1 VKITLDWLVQ
11 RDACATAREAF
22 ARRFPEGATYVE
34 VQAALHAEH
43 RADWSWWLVDA
54 IYRDLLENPAEVT
67 TQSVGAHV
75 DISNKIIA
83 ASPLAVIET
92 PTTDAARIG
101 SSGDAARIGS
111 SGYAAQIGSSGD
123 DAQIGSSGD
132 AARIGS
138 SGDAAQI
145 GSSGYAAQIG
155 SSGDD
160 ARIGS
165 SGDDA
170 RIGSLGDD
178 ARIGSSGDDAR
189 IGSSGDAAQI
199 GSSGDAARIG
209 SSGYAAQIG
218 SSGDDARIVATGE
231 NATIACAGIGA
242 RVKAGRNGCFALTW
256 YDGNRN
262 RIVVGYVGEDGIKA
276 DTWYRVEAG
285 KLVEA
290 A

>member
-1 VKITLDWLVQ
+1 MKITLDWLVQ

-92 PTTDAARIG
+92 PTTDAAQIGSSGNAAQIGSSGNAARIGSSGNAARIGSSGHAAQIGSSGHAAQIGSSGYAARIG
-101 SSGDAARIGS
+101 SSGDAARI
-111 SGYAAQIGSSGD
+111 
-123 DAQIGSSGD
+123 
-132 AARIGS
+132 
-138 SGDAAQI
+138 
-145 GSSGYAAQIG
+145 
-155 SSGDD
+155 
-160 ARIGS
+160 
-165 SGDDA
+165 
-170 RIGSLGDD
+170 
-178 ARIGSSGDDAR
+178 
-189 IGSSGDAAQI
+189 
-199 GSSGDAARIG
+199 
-209 SSGYAAQIG
+209 
-218 SSGDDARIVATGE
+218 VATGK
-231 NATIACAGIGA
+231 NATIACAGLGA
-242 RVKAGRNGCFALTW
+242 RVKAGQSGCFALAW
-256 YDGNRN
+256 HDGTRN

-276 DTWYRVEAG
+276 DTWYRVEDG
-285 KLVEA
+285 KLAEA

>member
-1 VKITLDWLVQ
+1 MKITLDWLVQ

-92 PTTDAARIG
+92 PTTDAAQIG
-101 SSGDAARIGS
+101 SSGYAARIGS
-111 SGYAAQIGSSGD
+111 SGYAA
-123 DAQIGSSGD
+123 
-132 AARIGS
+132 RIGS
-138 SGDAAQI
+138 SGHAAQI

-155 SSGDD
+155 SSGH
-160 ARIGS
+160 A
-165 SGDDA
+165 
-170 RIGSLGDD
+170 
-178 ARIGSSGDDAR
+178 
-189 IGSSGDAAQI
+189 
-199 GSSGDAARIG
+199 
-209 SSGYAAQIG
+209 
-218 SSGDDARIVATGE
+218 ARIVATGE

>member
-101 SSGDAARIGS
+101 SSRH
-111 SGYAAQIGSSGD
+111 AAQIGSSGY
-123 DAQIGSSGD
+123 

-138 SGDAAQI
+138 SGDDARIGSSGHAAQI

-155 SSGDD
+155 SSGH
-160 ARIGS
+160 A
-165 SGDDA
+165 
-170 RIGSLGDD
+170 
-178 ARIGSSGDDAR
+178 
-189 IGSSGDAAQI
+189 
-199 GSSGDAARIG
+199 
-209 SSGYAAQIG
+209 
-218 SSGDDARIVATGE
+218 ARIVATGE
-231 NATIACAGIGA
+231 NATIACAGLGA

>member
-1 VKITLDWLVQ
+1 MKITLDWLVQ

-101 SSGDAARIGS
+101 SSGYAARIGS
-111 SGYAAQIGSSGD
+111 SGYAA
-123 DAQIGSSGD
+123 
-132 AARIGS
+132 RIGS
-138 SGDAAQI
+138 SGN
-145 GSSGYAAQIG
+145 
-155 SSGDD
+155 
-160 ARIGS
+160 R
-165 SGDDA
+165 
-170 RIGSLGDD
+170 
-178 ARIGSSGDDAR
+178 
-189 IGSSGDAAQI
+189 
-199 GSSGDAARIG
+199 
-209 SSGYAAQIG
+209 
-218 SSGDDARIVATGE
+218 ARIVATGE
-231 NATIACAGIGA
+231 NATIVCAGGGA
-242 RVKAGRNGCFALTW
+242 RVKSGKGGCFALTW
-256 YDGNRN
+256 HDGTRH

-276 DTWYRVEAG
+276 DTWYRVEDG

>member
-1 VKITLDWLVQ
+1 MKITLDWLVQ

-92 PTTDAARIG
+92 PTTDAAQIG
-101 SSGDAARIGS
+101 SSGYAARIGS
-111 SGYAAQIGSSGD
+111 SGYAARIGSSGHAAQIGSSGD
-123 DAQIGSSGD
+123 AAQIGSSGD

-138 SGDAAQI
+138 SGHAAQI
-145 GSSGYAAQIG
+145 GSSGYDARIGSSRHAAQIG
-155 SSGDD
+155 SS
-160 ARIGS
+160 
-165 SGDDA
+165 
-170 RIGSLGDD
+170 GDD

-199 GSSGDAARIG
+199 GSSGD
-209 SSGYAAQIG
+209 
-218 SSGDDARIVATGE
+218 DARIVATGE
-231 NATIACAGIGA
+231 NATIACAGLGA

>member
-1 VKITLDWLVQ
+1 MKITLDWLVQ

-101 SSGDAARIGS
+101 SSGYAARIGS
-111 SGYAAQIGSSGD
+111 SGYAARIGSSGD
-123 DAQIGSSGD
+123 D
-132 AARIGS
+132 
-138 SGDAAQI
+138 
-145 GSSGYAAQIG
+145 AQIG

-165 SGDDA
+165 SGDAA
-170 RIGSLGDD
+170 RIGSAGHD
-178 ARIGSSGDDAR
+178 ARIGSSGH
-189 IGSSGDAAQI
+189 
-199 GSSGDAARIG
+199 AAR
-209 SSGYAAQIG
+209 IG

-231 NATIACAGIGA
+231 NATIACAGLGA

>member
-123 DAQIGSSGD
+123 DA
-132 AARIGS
+132 
-138 SGDAAQI
+138 
-145 GSSGYAAQIG
+145 
-155 SSGDD
+155 
-160 ARIGS
+160 
-165 SGDDA
+165 
-170 RIGSLGDD
+170 
-178 ARIGSSGDDAR
+178 
-189 IGSSGDAAQI
+189 
-199 GSSGDAARIG
+199 
-209 SSGYAAQIG
+209 
-218 SSGDDARIVATGE
+218 RIVATGE

>member
-1 VKITLDWLVQ
+1 MKITLDWLVQ

-92 PTTDAARIG
+92 PTTDAAQIG
-101 SSGDAARIGS
+101 SSGYAARIGS

-123 DAQIGSSGD
+123 
-132 AARIGS
+132 
-138 SGDAAQI
+138 
-145 GSSGYAAQIG
+145 AAQIG

-160 ARIGS
+160 
-165 SGDDA
+165 
-170 RIGSLGDD
+170 
-178 ARIGSSGDDAR
+178 
-189 IGSSGDAAQI
+189 
-199 GSSGDAARIG
+199 
-209 SSGYAAQIG
+209 AQIG

>member
-1 VKITLDWLVQ
+1 MKITLDWLVQ

-101 SSGDAARIGS
+101 SSGYAARIGS

-123 DAQIGSSGD
+123 
-132 AARIGS
+132 
-138 SGDAAQI
+138 
-145 GSSGYAAQIG
+145 AAQIG

-170 RIGSLGDD
+170 Q
-178 ARIGSSGDDAR
+178 IGSSGDDAR
-189 IGSSGDAAQI
+189 IGSSGDAARI
-199 GSSGDAARIG
+199 GSAGHDARIG
-209 SSGYAAQIG
+209 SSGHAARIG

-231 NATIACAGIGA
+231 NATIACAGLGA

>member
-1 VKITLDWLVQ
+1 MKITLDWLVQ

-101 SSGDAARIGS
+101 SSG
-111 SGYAAQIGSSGD
+111 YV
-123 DAQIGSSGD
+123 AQIGSSGD
-132 AARIGS
+132 AAQIGSSGDSAQIGS

-160 ARIGS
+160 AQIGS

-170 RIGSLGDD
+170 
-178 ARIGSSGDDAR
+178 
-189 IGSSGDAAQI
+189 Q
-199 GSSGDAARIG
+199 IG
-209 SSGYAAQIG
+209 SSGYA
-218 SSGDDARIVATGE
+218 ARIVATGE

>member
-101 SSGDAARIGS
+101 SSGD
-111 SGYAAQIGSSGD
+111 
-123 DAQIGSSGD
+123 DAQ
-132 AARIGS
+132 
-138 SGDAAQI
+138 
-145 GSSGYAAQIG
+145 
-155 SSGDD
+155 
-160 ARIGS
+160 
-165 SGDDA
+165 
-170 RIGSLGDD
+170 
-178 ARIGSSGDDAR
+178 
-189 IGSSGDAAQI
+189 
-199 GSSGDAARIG
+199 
-209 SSGYAAQIG
+209 
-218 SSGDDARIVATGE
+218 IVATGE
-231 NATIACAGIGA
+231 NATIVCAGGGA
-242 RVKAGRNGCFALTW
+242 RVKSGKGGCFALTW
-256 YDGNRN
+256 HDGTRN

>member
-1 VKITLDWLVQ
+1 MKITLDWLVQ

-92 PTTDAARIG
+92 PTTDAAQIG
-101 SSGDAARIGS
+101 SSGYAARIGS
-111 SGYAAQIGSSGD
+111 SGDYARIGSSGHAAQIGSSGD
-123 DAQIGSSGD
+123 Y
-132 AARIGS
+132 ARIGS
-138 SGDAAQI
+138 SGR
-145 GSSGYAAQIG
+145 AAQIG

-165 SGDDA
+165 SGH
-170 RIGSLGDD
+170 
-178 ARIGSSGDDAR
+178 
-189 IGSSGDAAQI
+189 AAQI
-199 GSSGDAARIG
+199 GSSGR
-209 SSGYAAQIG
+209 AAQIG
-218 SSGDDARIVATGE
+218 SSGNAARIVATGE
-231 NATIACAGIGA
+231 NATITCAGIGA

>member
-1 VKITLDWLVQ
+1 MKITLDWLVQ

-83 ASPLAVIET
+83 ASPLAVMET

-101 SSGDAARIGS
+101 SSRH
-111 SGYAAQIGSSGD
+111 
-123 DAQIGSSGD
+123 
-132 AARIGS
+132 
-138 SGDAAQI
+138 AAQI
-145 GSSGYAAQIG
+145 GSSGYAARIG
-155 SSGDD
+155 SSGDE

-165 SGDDA
+165 SG
-170 RIGSLGDD
+170 R
-178 ARIGSSGDDAR
+178 
-189 IGSSGDAAQI
+189 AAQI
-199 GSSGDAARIG
+199 GSSGDA
-209 SSGYAAQIG
+209 
-218 SSGDDARIVATGE
+218 ARIVATGE
-231 NATIACAGIGA
+231 NATIACAGLGA

>member
-1 VKITLDWLVQ
+1 MKITLDWLVQ

-92 PTTDAARIG
+92 PTTDAAQIG
-101 SSGDAARIGS
+101 SSGYAARIGS
-111 SGYAAQIGSSGD
+111 SGYYARIGSSGHAAQIGSSGD
-123 DAQIGSSGD
+123 Y
-132 AARIGS
+132 ARIGS
-138 SGDAAQI
+138 SGR
-145 GSSGYAAQIG
+145 AAQIG

-165 SGDDA
+165 SG
-170 RIGSLGDD
+170 R
-178 ARIGSSGDDAR
+178 
-189 IGSSGDAAQI
+189 AAQI
-199 GSSGDAARIG
+199 GSSGR
-209 SSGYAAQIG
+209 AAQIG
-218 SSGDDARIVATGE
+218 SSGNAARIVATGE
-231 NATIACAGIGA
+231 NATITCAGIGA

>member
-1 VKITLDWLVQ
+1 MKITLDWLVQ

-101 SSGDAARIGS
+101 SSGYAARIGS

-123 DAQIGSSGD
+123 
-132 AARIGS
+132 
-138 SGDAAQI
+138 
-145 GSSGYAAQIG
+145 AAQIG

-170 RIGSLGDD
+170 RIGSSGDD
-178 ARIGSSGDDAR
+178 AQIGSSGDDAR
-189 IGSSGDAAQI
+189 IGSSGDAARI
-199 GSSGDAARIG
+199 GSAGHDARIG
-209 SSGYAAQIG
+209 SSGHAARIG

-231 NATIACAGIGA
+231 NATIACAGLGA